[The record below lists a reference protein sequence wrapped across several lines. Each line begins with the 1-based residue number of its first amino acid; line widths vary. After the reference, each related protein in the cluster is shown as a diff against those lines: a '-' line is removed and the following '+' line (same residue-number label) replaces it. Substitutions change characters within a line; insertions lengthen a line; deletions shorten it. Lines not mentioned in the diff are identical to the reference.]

1 MLRSIFVGTILI
13 FFASCSIKK
22 ETRNNYELLLG
33 TWNLKEV
40 KIILDEAPDSKYYEY
55 QEISFLDS
63 SKAVFNNIHE
73 NIKYPTDF
81 EWKIID
87 YNYII
92 LHFNDSY
99 AKTRFLVYKFRIKSL
114 TDKELIIENNTE
126 KKIVISTFTRNSK

>member
-13 FFASCSIKK
+13 FFASCSVKK
-22 ETRNNYELLLG
+22 ETRNNYKLLLG

-40 KIILDEAPDSKYYEY
+40 KIILDEAPESKYYEY

-81 EWKIID
+81 EWKI
-87 YNYII
+87 
-92 LHFNDSY
+92 
-99 AKTRFLVYKFRIKSL
+99 K
-114 TDKELIIENNTE
+114 
-126 KKIVISTFTRNSK
+126 